1 MTRRW
6 LDNAFWETPRKHILN
21 AISEEDIEDGKK
33 ETKVHKVDKFNSDG
47 SENELFLEIVNFLG
61 EDVINSSTERRLKR
75 KAEEAEVEKQR
86 KSEEA
91 RARKLEELFKYKLE
105 TFEIEEIKESKN
117 RVLKSKLR
125 RSKSIPEVNL
135 YAMMIVKESI
145 EDAESD

>member
-1 MTRRW
+1 MARRW

-21 AISEEDIEDGKK
+21 AISEEDIKDGKK
-33 ETKVHKVDKFNSDG
+33 QTQVHKVDKFNADG
-47 SENELFLEIVNFLG
+47 TENELFLEIVNFLG
-61 EDVINSSTERRLKR
+61 EDAIDASTERRLKR
-75 KAEEAEVEKQR
+75 KADEAEVEKQ
-86 KSEEA
+86 KKAEEA